1 MILFRIL
8 NLRLNESTFFDFLIE
23 KKVQSTSFV
32 QYKNETNQL
41 PHKKSLEACNISA
54 KNVAE
59 RNFFEICPTIVD
71 TFSTVNQSFEKRSCE
86 ILAVKTLARR
96 DVRIDRKNL

>member
-1 MILFRIL
+1 MVFLLFKI
-8 NLRLNESTFFDFLIE
+8 ESAFFDFLIE
-23 KKVQSTSFV
+23 KKVQSNSFV
-32 QYKNETNQL
+32 QNKKETNQL
-41 PHKKSLEACNISA
+41 PYKKSLEACNISA